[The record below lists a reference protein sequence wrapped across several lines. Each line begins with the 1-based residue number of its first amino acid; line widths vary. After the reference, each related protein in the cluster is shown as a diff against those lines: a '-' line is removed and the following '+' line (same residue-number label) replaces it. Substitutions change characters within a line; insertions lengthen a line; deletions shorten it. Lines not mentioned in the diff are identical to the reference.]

1 MVDPAWIPVIHMA
14 NSSVLNWTSL
24 SGMVYQV
31 WSTTNLAMPF
41 TTLGNVITASES
53 TTSCTNNPT
62 NSAQYY
68 RVQLL
73 P

>member
-1 MVDPAWIPVIHMA
+1 MA
-14 NSSVLNWTSL
+14 NSSVLSWSSV

-31 WSTTNLAMPF
+31 WSTTNLSMPF
-41 TTLGNVITASES
+41 TALGGVITASDS
-53 TTSCTNNPT
+53 TTRCTNNLT
-62 NSAQYY
+62 NSAQYR

>member
-1 MVDPAWIPVIHMA
+1 MA

>member
-1 MVDPAWIPVIHMA
+1 MTNP
-14 NSSVLNWTSL
+14 SVLDWTSV

-31 WSTTNLAMPF
+31 WSTTDLSVPF
-41 TTLGNVITASES
+41 AALGNVITASES

-62 NSAQYY
+62 NSAEYY